1 MRRKTATTALLVV
14 HDVHAIVR
22 RVALRRFARN
32 ATYGLGT
39 ADVLGLLQPSDFT
52 LEWMWHRRTAELRL
66 RNAAV
71 VAVSETKG
79 ADALAVLH
87 DAAVVAV
94 EVARIGF
101 RAVRFAV
108 KRKLAM
114 PGVVSVDQALEKRA
128 RIIAENV
135 SYVLSARVAI
145 DVRLNV

>member
-1 MRRKTATTALLVV
+1 MSTQSYAVLLFDDSPGMPHTVLERQMFLASSNPV
-14 HDVHAIVR
+14 TSRLNGCGIAEPQSYSSQK
-22 RVALRRFARN
+22 RVSQR
-32 ATYGLGT
+32 
-39 ADVLGLLQPSDFT
+39 
-52 LEWMWHRRTAELRL
+52 LETVDNDLKDNSYLRL

-114 PGVVSVDQALEKRA
+114 PGVVSVDLMTISQFTLFMST
-128 RIIAENV
+128 IG
-135 SYVLSARVAI
+135 
-145 DVRLNV
+145 